1 MSGPLL
7 ELEQVNTY
15 YGESHALHD
24 VALSVGEGE
33 VVAVLGRNGAGKS
46 TTLKTIMGVLP
57 PRSGTIRYAGATIAQ
72 PTPEALAQRGIQLV
86 PEDRRIFASL
96 TVEENLTIARLSCAR
111 PLPVADIY
119 RIFPRLEE
127 RRRSLGRFLSGGEQ
141 QMLSI
146 ARAVI
151 RAPRL
156 LMLDEPFEGL
166 APIIV
171 QHLMNVVADLAKRG
185 QTIVIVEQDV
195 EACLALADRAYVL
208 SNGQVVHEGRAAA
221 LRDDRETQRRYL
233 SV

>member
-1 MSGPLL
+1 MNAPLL
-7 ELEQVNTY
+7 ELDRVNTF

-24 VALSVGEGE
+24 VQVHVGEGE
-33 VVAVLGRNGAGKS
+33 VVALLGRNGAGKS

-57 PRSGTIRYAGATIAQ
+57 PRSGSLRFGGETLTD
-72 PTPEALAQRGIQLV
+72 PTPEDLARRGVQLV
-86 PEDRRIFASL
+86 PEDRRIFGGLS
-96 TVEENLTIARLSCAR
+96 VEENLVIAALSCDK
-111 PLPVADIY
+111 PMPIGEIY

-146 ARAVI
+146 ARAMV
-151 RAPRL
+151 RKPRL

-171 QHLMNVVADLAKRG
+171 QALLAVVADLARHG
-185 QTIVIVEQDV
+185 QTIVIVEQNV
-195 EACLALADRAYVL
+195 EVCLRLAQRAYVL
-208 SNGQVVHEGRAAA
+208 SNGQVVYEGRAAD
-221 LRDDRETQRRYL
+221 LREDRETQRRYL

>member
-1 MSGPLL
+1 MNAPLL
-7 ELEQVNTY
+7 ELDGVNTY

-24 VALSVGEGE
+24 VRVHVNEGE
-33 VVAVLGRNGAGKS
+33 VVALLGRNGAGKS

-57 PRSGTIRYAGATIAQ
+57 PRSGSIRFAGETIAQ
-72 PTPEALAQRGIQLV
+72 PTPEALAHRGVQLV
-86 PEDRRIFASL
+86 PEDRRIFGAL
-96 TVEENLTIARLSCAR
+96 TVEENLLIASLSCLK
-111 PLPVADIY
+111 PLPVSEMY

-127 RRRSLGRFLSGGEQ
+127 RRRSLGRTLSGGEQ

-146 ARAVI
+146 ARAMI

-171 QHLMNVVADLAKRG
+171 QALMMVVTELARRG
-185 QTIVIVEQDV
+185 QTIVIVEQNV
-195 EACLALADRAYVL
+195 AACLRLANRTYVL
-208 SNGQVVHEGRAAA
+208 SNGQVVYEGSSEA
-221 LRDDRETQRRYL
+221 LRDDHDTQRRYL

>member
-1 MSGPLL
+1 MSTPLL
-7 ELEQVNTY
+7 ELDRVNTY

-24 VALSVGEGE
+24 VQVRIGEGE
-33 VVAVLGRNGAGKS
+33 VVALLGRNGAGKS

-57 PRSGTIRYAGATIAQ
+57 PRTGTIRVEGEAVSD
-72 PTPEALAQRGIQLV
+72 PSPEELARRGIQLV
-86 PEDRRIFASL
+86 PEDRRIFGGL
-96 TVEENLTIARLSCAR
+96 TVEENLVIAALSCAK
-111 PLPVADIY
+111 PLPIAEIY
-119 RIFPRLEE
+119 RVFPRLEE

-146 ARAVI
+146 ARAMI

-171 QHLMNVVADLAKRG
+171 QALLAVVADLARRG
-185 QTIVIVEQDV
+185 QTIVIVEQNV
-195 EACLALADRAYVL
+195 EACLRLAHRAYVL
-208 SNGQVVHEGRAAA
+208 SNGQVVYEGRADA
-221 LRDDRETQRRYL
+221 LREDRDTQRRYL

>member
-1 MSGPLL
+1 MAAPLL
-7 ELEQVNTY
+7 ELEGVNTY

-24 VALSVGEGE
+24 VAVRVDEGE
-33 VVAVLGRNGAGKS
+33 VVALLGRNGAGKS

-57 PRSGTIRYAGATIAQ
+57 PRSGDIRIGGETIDD
-72 PTPEALAQRGIQLV
+72 PSPELLAQRGVQLV
-86 PEDRRIFASL
+86 PEDRRVFAGL
-96 TVEENLTIARLSCAR
+96 TVEENLVIARLSCKNA
-111 PLPVADIY
+111 LPIADMY

-127 RRRSLGRFLSGGEQ
+127 RRRSQGRHLSGGEQ

-146 ARAVI
+146 ARAMI

-171 QHLMNVVADLAKRG
+171 QMLLQVVSDLAKRG

-195 EACLALADRAYVL
+195 DACLRLADRAYVL
-208 SNGQVVHEGRAAA
+208 SNGQVVYEGAADA
-221 LRDDRETQRRYL
+221 LRDDHETQHRYL

>member
-1 MSGPLL
+1 MPAPLL
-7 ELEQVNTY
+7 ELDGINTF

-24 VALSVGEGE
+24 VAVRVDEGE
-33 VVAVLGRNGAGKS
+33 VIALLGRNGAGKS

-57 PRSGTIRYAGATIAQ
+57 PRSGAIRFAGATIAD
-72 PTPEALAQRGIQLV
+72 PTPEALAQLGVQLV
-86 PEDRRIFASL
+86 PEDRRIFGGL
-96 TVEENLTIARLSCAR
+96 TVEENLVIAALSCSTA
-111 PLPVADIY
+111 LPIGEMY

-127 RRRSLGRFLSGGEQ
+127 RRKSHGRYLSGGEQ

-146 ARAVI
+146 ARALI

-171 QHLMNVVADLAKRG
+171 QMLLQVVSDLARRG
-185 QTIVIVEQDV
+185 QTIVIVEQNV
-195 EACLALADRAYVL
+195 EVCLRLAHRAYVL
-208 SNGQVVHEGRAAA
+208 SNGQVVYEGQADA
-221 LRDDRETQRRYL
+221 LRDDLETQHRYL